1 MLPILEHQRE
11 ILDHLTAGNRLVL
24 TAPTGSGKTTQI
36 PQILHRERNARVAVL
51 QPRRLA
57 TRLVAQRVAQEM
69 GTELGEL
76 ALGRNVLVAFMPA
89 TTARSPPIPASASLP
104 RGSFCDGCNPTRN
117 STNSTS

>member
-11 ILDHLTAGNRLVL
+11 ILDHLTAGNRLEL

-36 PQILHRERNARVAVL
+36 PQILHRECNARVAVL

-69 GTELGEL
+69 GAELGEL
-76 ALGRNVLVAFMPA
+76 VGYQTRHDSQVSAATRIRFVTEGLFLRLLPA
-89 TTARSPPIPASASLP
+89 PILQSGD
-104 RGSFCDGCNPTRN
+104 RQN
-117 STNSTS
+117 